1 MATEPVFS
9 STNLRVDDTDMSAG
23 PSPAGPAASSSNC
36 ARFNAGP
43 DAEHAAEFYES
54 IYCSAN
60 GDPGRVPWAD
70 CHACPIVVE
79 WLNAHAPVL
88 VRPGCRAVVVGCGL
102 GDDLIELAERGY
114 DVLGFDISPTAVRW
128 AARRHPGHAERF
140 ITADL
145 LNPHPRLVRR
155 FDLVIEAYTLQ
166 SIPPALRTQAA
177 RSLEALMAPRGVLL
191 ATCRARDEQTSLD
204 DLVSPPYPLTA
215 EELLAATNA
224 AGLTAMNSDAAVVEC
239 PDPRRSGCRHL
250 RGVFVRA

>member
-1 MATEPVFS
+1 MATEPMS
-9 STNLRVDDTDMSAG
+9 SPTNLKIDGSDMA
-23 PSPAGPAASSSNC
+23 ARPAASGDALPSSNC
-36 ARFNAGP
+36 TRCHAGP

-54 IYCSAN
+54 IYCGAN

-70 CHACPIVVE
+70 CQACPMVVE
-79 WLNAHAPVL
+79 WLNTHAPVL

-114 DVLGFDISPTAVRW
+114 DVVGFDISPTAVRW

-166 SIPPALRTQAA
+166 SIHPMLRGRAA

-191 ATCRARDEQTSLD
+191 TTCRARDDRTSLD
-204 DLVSPPYPLTA
+204 DLISPPYPLTA
-215 EELLAATNA
+215 GELLAAA
-224 AGLTAMNSDAAVVEC
+224 SEAGLTPLCSDAAVVESDH
-239 PDPRRSGCRHL
+239 PKRPGHRHL
-250 RGVFVRA
+250 RAVFVRG